1 MNTDLKAMSVKDLE
15 ALSNEIAIFLS
26 EKTAVDVET
35 IMRNISVLEI
45 TLALHKVFN
54 IGEDA
59 LIFDDGKQSLVHQII
74 TGRSNQL
81 KLRSKTNMYLDRHH
95 ISDFYQ
101 GGKIG
106 EGLAFGLAH
115 ALSNE
120 HSTFVVLDDY
130 SLNYGTTYEALL
142 QISKLKP
149 DLTIVL
155 IDEQQSLLRHY
166 STMDTAIKSVRIS
179 KVYTELKKDMK
190 FVLDSNPLSRPIL
203 STLSRVRDAI
213 KETVLEPTIFTQFGI
228 DYHGPIDGQNL
239 NDLIKIFELS
249 KKFQG
254 PNIIHVQTRV
264 KEKKQRKLIFPAFK
278 TDSDR
283 PDTYADYIETLD
295 SVLSLHD
302 DLVIIN
308 DAHLTSDQFKEFMF
322 LYPEQYHTT
331 SGSVQVMI
339 AMISALIKNG
349 KKGVISLSSRLA
361 PDILMPLNNQFD
373 LKNLPI
379 TVIIRDCG
387 LSSSNDPMNHG
398 IHDFVLASNSPNV
411 SIVMGKDMNEASY
424 LLEEALNSHKLT
436 ILRIPNAS
444 EKINI
449 EQLNSKDIWDEI
461 LPVNKDSKGVI
472 ITFGPAIK
480 QFQRKIEI
488 NNLDISLIN
497 ARTVNSV
504 DVDIM
509 NKIQEFK
516 LDVLIYNCEG
526 RFDLLSHSIFRY
538 FALAGKSLNV
548 KMMNIETVNLEHA
561 SKDLKNTYHLGVDDA
576 IKYFI

>member
-1 MNTDLKAMSVKDLE
+1 MNIDLSAMSVKDLE
-15 ALSNEIAIFLS
+15 VLSNEIAVFLS

-81 KLRSKTNMYLDRHH
+81 KLRSKTNMYLDRSHD
-95 ISDFYQ
+95 SDFYQ
-101 GGKIG
+101 GGRIG

-115 ALSNE
+115 ALLNE

-203 STLSRVRDAI
+203 STLSRVRDVL

-239 NDLIKIFELS
+239 SDLMKIFELS

-264 KEKKQRKLIFPAFK
+264 KEKKQRKLVFPAFK

-283 PDTYADYIETLD
+283 PETYADYIETLD

-302 DLVIIN
+302 DIILIN

-322 LYPEQYHTT
+322 LYPDQYHTT
-331 SGSVQVMI
+331 SGSVQIMVS
-339 AMISALIKNG
+339 MISALIRNG

-387 LSSSNDPMNHG
+387 LSNSKDPMNHG
-398 IHDFVLASNSPNV
+398 IHDFILANNSPNI
-411 SIVMGKDMNEASY
+411 SIVMGKDMNEAAY
-424 LLEEALNSHKLT
+424 LLEEALNSQSLT
-436 ILRIPNAS
+436 IIRIPNAS

-461 LPVNKDSKGVI
+461 IPVKKNSKGVI
-472 ITFGPAIK
+472 ISFGPSVK
-480 QFQRKIEI
+480 QLQRKIEI
-488 NNLDISLIN
+488 NHLDIALIN

-504 DVDIM
+504 DDDIM
-509 NKIQEFK
+509 KKIYDSK

-526 RFDLLSHSIFRY
+526 RFDLLSHSLFKY
-538 FALAGKSLNV
+538 FAHTGMSIKV
-548 KMMNIETVNLEHA
+548 KVLNIETVDLEHA
-561 SKDLKNTYHLGVDDA
+561 SKDLKNAFHLGVDDA
-576 IKYFI
+576 LKYFT